1 MKLSQAKEMPK
12 DKKDNKLEEI
22 KEPQMTASDYN
33 SVLSGMVDL
42 LEQARRTA
50 ARTVNAVMTA
60 TYWEMGRRIVE
71 IEQGGKKRADYGTS
85 FLKKLASD
93 LTDKFGRGFSERNL
107 EQMRLFYATYKIPQ
121 TASAKFSLTELAHNF
136 PLSWSHYTLLL
147 RFADDKNQR
156 EFYETEALRGGWSLR
171 QLKRQINSAFYTR
184 TLLSKNK
191 AAMLKK
197 GEIAKPEDFISPEE
211 EIKDPFVLE
220 FLNLKDEYSE
230 SELEEALIRH
240 LETFLLEL
248 GDDFAFIGRQKRLRI
263 GDQWFRVDLVFYH
276 RTLKCLIIID
286 LKTGEFTYADAG
298 QMHLYVNYAKE
309 NWMKEGENPP
319 VGLILCA
326 YKDEAVA
333 RYTLENLPNKILAAQ
348 YKTVLPTESQLIDEL
363 EQTRRM
369 YELHLKDKK
378 K

>member
-1 MKLSQAKEMPK
+1 MPK
-12 DKKDNKLEEI
+12 NKKDNKLEKI
-22 KEPQMTASDYN
+22 KQIAVTTDYD

-60 TYWEMGRRIVE
+60 TYWELGRRIVE
-71 IEQGGKKRADYGTS
+71 LEQGGKKRADYGE
-85 FLKKLASD
+85 KLLENLAKD
-93 LTDKFGRGFSERNL
+93 LTNKFGRGFQKSNL
-107 EQMRLFYATYKIPQ
+107 YQMREFYLLYQNIFQ
-121 TASAKFSLTELAHNF
+121 TLSGKSEQIDLTSLAQHF
-136 PLSWSHYTLLL
+136 PLTWSHYVLLL
-147 RFADDKNQR
+147 RYVDDHNQR
-156 EFYETEALRGGWSLR
+156 EFYETETLRGGWTVR
-171 QLKRQINSAFYTR
+171 QLKRQMNSAFYTR

-191 AAMLKK
+191 ASILKK
-197 GEIAKPEDFISPEE
+197 GEIAKPEDTVTPEE

-230 SELEEALIRH
+230 KDLEDALIKH

-263 GDQWFRVDLVFYH
+263 GDQWFRVDLVFFH

-286 LKTGEFTYADAG
+286 LKTGEFSYEDAG
-298 QMHLYVNYAKE
+298 QMHLYLNYATE
-309 NWMKEGENPP
+309 NWMKPGENPP

-326 YKDEAVA
+326 HKNEAVA

-348 YKTVLPTESQLIDEL
+348 YKTVLPTESKLIEEL

-378 K
+378 KE